1 MSAADIENKHPISVI
16 TPGEAPIKKEFLLEI
31 KSARNIDLD
40 HVSDVDKSRLVDVK
54 EEKFDGDNGDNCD
67 DEQFD
72 EHDENGDD
80 RKGGNKRRKKQ
91 KLRGQNKNRKINE
104 RAVRKAA
111 RVQRPCLRYSASIG
125 NEATDGCNYGDSC
138 KHGHEVDEYLSK
150 KMPNID
156 RDCYAFNTYGFCPY
170 GFLCRF
176 SDKHVD
182 PTDKKSNIVDIEKWE
197 SMKDEMKTN
206 TTNQLDKNVLF
217 TLRKRTYDFSKSLK
231 VVKDVR
237 EKPLGPL
244 LLESEDI
251 KRTPVDFKNK
261 LYLAPLTTI
270 GNLPFRRI
278 CKEYGAD
285 ITCGEMA
292 MASNILEG
300 QASEWALLRRH
311 KSESIFGVQLCGYN
325 SEILTKAAQLITEQ
339 CSVDFIDLNMGCPI
353 DCVYLKGA
361 GSGLMNKINR
371 LNEITYG
378 MSQVSK
384 VPITLKMRTGIH
396 AHKNIADKV
405 IENICRFW
413 DNETIGLITI
423 HGRSREQRYTKSAN
437 WEYVN
442 ECAKLSES
450 IPVFGSGDVFS
461 YTDYEQKLAD
471 NPNVSGVLIG
481 RGAIIK
487 PWLFTEIK
495 ERRHWDISSRER
507 LEILQKFVNYGL
519 EQWGSD
525 DEGVER
531 TRRFLLEWLSFLYR
545 YIPVGLLE
553 VVPQKINDR
562 PPYYRG
568 RDELETLMAS
578 PSCSDWIK
586 ISEMFLG
593 PVPDDFVFLPK
604 HKANA
609 YQA

>member
-1 MSAADIENKHPISVI
+1 MSTPLIENNSSMV
-16 TPGEAPIKKEFLLEI
+16 PGEAPIKREFLLEV
-31 KSARNIDLD
+31 KSSRGIDLD
-40 HVSDVDKSRLVDVK
+40 HVSERDKSLLIK
-54 EEKFDGDNGDNCD
+54 EEPGDNGDQLGDREEDGEQGGED
-67 DEQFD
+67 DENHSDKRSGFK
-72 EHDENGDD
+72 
-80 RKGGNKRRKKQ
+80 RKRKQ
-91 KLRGQNKNRKINE
+91 KLRGQNKNRKVNE
-104 RAVRKAA
+104 MAVRRAA
-111 RVQRPCLRYSASIG
+111 RVKRPCLKYSASIG
-125 NEATDGCNYGDSC
+125 NEATEGCPYGTSC
-138 KHGHEVDEYLSK
+138 KHGHSIDDYLK
-150 KMPNID
+150 EKIPNID
-156 RDCYAFNTYGFCPY
+156 RDCYSFVKYGFCPY

-176 SDKHVD
+176 SGQHID
-182 PTDKKSNIVDIEKWE
+182 PADNRSNIVDKEKWE
-197 SMKDEMKTN
+197 SMKIEMQTN
-206 TTNQLDKNVLF
+206 STNQMDKNILPL
-217 TLRKRTYDFSKSLK
+217 LRKRTYDFSRSMKAI
-231 VVKDVR
+231 KDVR
-237 EKPLGPL
+237 DKPLGPL
-244 LLESEDI
+244 IGETEKVERSSI
-251 KRTPVDFKNK
+251 DFKGK

-278 CKEYGAD
+278 CKELGAD

-292 MASNILEG
+292 MATNILEG

-311 KSESIFGVQLCGYN
+311 KSESIFGVQLCGNN
-325 SEILTKAAQLITEQ
+325 SEVITKASQLITEQ
-339 CSVDFIDLNMGCPI
+339 CSVDFIDINMGCPI
-353 DCVYLKGA
+353 DCVYQKGA
-361 GSGLMNKINR
+361 GAGLMNKTNR
-371 LNEITYG
+371 LNEMIYG
-378 MSQVSK
+378 MSQVTK
-384 VPITLKMRTGIH
+384 VPITVKMRTGIH
-396 AHKNIADKV
+396 AYKNIADKV
-405 IENICRFW
+405 IDNIVHFW
-413 DNETIGLITI
+413 DNKTVGLITV

-442 ECAKLSES
+442 ECAKLSKE
-450 IPVFGSGDVFS
+450 IPIFGSGDVLS
-461 YTDYEQKLAD
+461 YVDYEQKLAE

-495 ERRHWDISSRER
+495 EKRHWDISSRER
-507 LEILQKFVNYGL
+507 LEIIQKFANYGL

-553 VVPQKINDR
+553 VLPQKINDR

-578 PSCSDWIK
+578 PSCSDWVK